1 MFTVGGAV
9 LTVGGAELTV
19 GIIYYCLEWDS
30 TPLLFLIWLFTE
42 PDIKA
47 DSPV

>member
-30 TPLLFLIWLFTE
+30 TPPPPFFNMAFHRT
-42 PDIKA
+42 
-47 DSPV
+47 